1 MGNDESRELKER
13 VRQLEAELACSRE
26 KVDELERGCS
36 YSRLLVEKA
45 LEGLAVC
52 NIDKATLEI
61 TFSLWNDRMT
71 ELSGFT
77 MADVNEKGVINCFFR
92 DTRQKKKARQRIR
105 TMINK
110 KMFIRD
116 EWFCQSKDGRTRV
129 LSISPSII
137 SENESSVDL
146 LAIVA
151 DMTRIKEM
159 NQQLFQAEKL
169 SSIGK
174 MISGIAH
181 EINNPLTGIIGFSEI
196 LLAHSSLPENTRENL
211 MLIYNES
218 VRARKIVNDLLIFA
232 RRHSP
237 EKKICAIN
245 DILADVISLTSCELE
260 RKCIKIDIYYERKI
274 PLLVFGDRHQLH
286 QVFMNIVNNAIDA
299 LLEMEGERRVRVR
312 TDWVKNRVRVV
323 IADNGHGMDQKTLDR
338 IFDPFFTTK
347 NAGEGTGLGLSISYG
362 IVKEHRGKI
371 YVKSTPGNGTRF
383 SIELPLAG
391 KENAGACNEAV
402 AAGSDECVEEKESL
416 SDRLEGKRVLVVD
429 DEEIIRRLLSS
440 FLKKSGIVVETAENG
455 LEGLNKIRV
464 GEYDLILSDFAMPEV
479 DGKRI
484 FEELSRTAPHLISR
498 LVFMSG
504 DVRDKARDFFEKN
517 NVECL
522 QKPFE
527 LAMLTELLERR
538 L

>member
-13 VRQLEAELACSRE
+13 VRQLEAELACCHG
-26 KVDELERGCS
+26 KIDELDREHH

-45 LEGLAVC
+45 LEGIAVC
-52 NIDKATLEI
+52 NVDKTSLEM
-61 TFSLWNDRMT
+61 TFSLWNDRMIEIT
-71 ELSGFT
+71 GFS
-77 MADVNEKGVINCFFR
+77 MDDVNEKGALNCFLR
-92 DTRQKKKARQRIR
+92 DSRQKKKARQRIR
-105 TMINK
+105 TVLKN
-110 KMFIRD
+110 RVLVRE
-116 EWFCQSKDGRTRV
+116 EWPCQSKDGRTQV
-129 LSISPSII
+129 LSLSPSLID
-137 SENESSVDL
+137 ENENFVSFL
-146 LAIVA
+146 FIVA
-151 DMTRIKEM
+151 DLTKIKEM
-159 NQQLFQAEKL
+159 NQHLFQAEKL

-196 LLAHSSLPENTRENL
+196 LLAHSSLPENIRENL

-286 QVFMNIVNNAIDA
+286 QVFMNMVNNAIDA
-299 LLEMEGERRVRVR
+299 MLEMKGERRVRVR
-312 TDWVKNRVRVV
+312 TEWVKNRARVV

-347 NAGEGTGLGLSISYG
+347 DAGEGTGLGLSISYG

-391 KENAGACNEAV
+391 KENAGTCKDNAD
-402 AAGSDECVEEKESL
+402 AGTDKGTKEKDSL
-416 SDRLEGKRVLVVD
+416 QVRLQGKKVLVVD

-440 FLKKSGIVVETAENG
+440 FLQRCGMVIETAENG
-455 LEGLNKIRV
+455 LEGLNKIRAC
-464 GEYDLILSDFAMPEV
+464 EYDLILSDFAMPEV
-479 DGKRI
+479 DGKKI

-504 DVRDKARDFFEKN
+504 DVRDKARDFFDEN

-527 LAMLTELLERR
+527 LAMLTEMLERR

>member
-1 MGNDESRELKER
+1 MESDDSLELKDR
-13 VRQLEAELACSRE
+13 VKRLEAELVCCRK
-26 KVDELERGCS
+26 KVDELEKEHC
-36 YSRLLVEKA
+36 YSGFLIEKA
-45 LEGLAVC
+45 LDGIIVC
-52 NIDKATLEI
+52 SIKKDTMEI
-61 TFSLWNDRMT
+61 TFSLWNDRMS
-71 ELSGFT
+71 EISGFT
-77 MADVNEKGVINCFFR
+77 MADVNEKGILNCFFR

-105 TMINK
+105 TMINNRV
-110 KMFIRD
+110 FTRD
-116 EWFCQSKDGRTRV
+116 EWSCQSKDGRTRV
-129 LSISPSII
+129 LSVSPSII
-137 SENESSVDL
+137 NENEVSVNI
-146 LAIVA
+146 LAIIA

-196 LLAHSSLPENTRENL
+196 LLGHSSLPESIRENL
-211 MLIYNES
+211 MLIFSES
-218 VRARKIVNDLLIFA
+218 LRARKIVNDLLIFA

-237 EKKICAIN
+237 EKSLCRIN
-245 DILADVISLTSCELE
+245 DIVADVISLISCELE
-260 RKCIKIDIYYERKI
+260 RKCIRIDTYYEHKI
-274 PLLVFGDRHQLH
+274 PLLVLGDNHQLH
-286 QVFMNIVNNAIDA
+286 QVFLNIVNNAVDA
-299 LLEMEGERRVRVR
+299 LLEKKGERRLRVR

-347 NAGEGTGLGLSISYG
+347 VPGEGTGLGLSISYG

-383 SIELPLAG
+383 AVEIPLAG
-391 KENAGACNEAV
+391 KENDAV
-402 AAGSDECVEEKESL
+402 CRDDTDSDECMEGKGALPE
-416 SDRLEGKRVLVVD
+416 RLKGKRVLVVD

-440 FLKKSGIVVETAENG
+440 FLQKCGMAVETAKNG
-455 LEGLNKIRV
+455 VEGLKKIKS

-479 DGKRI
+479 DGRRI
-484 FEELSRTAPHLISR
+484 FEELERTSPHLINR

-504 DVRDKARDFFEKN
+504 DVRDRTRDFFDETG
-517 NVECL
+517 VECL

-527 LAMLTELLERR
+527 LARLTELLERR